1 MRAGSWQR
9 AQINARPVWTS
20 PLWTPCVICGGKDRT
35 SAERPQATAPVD
47 RAPITNPRRV
57 STATNYRNRC
67 PLRRTKAADP
77 RVVSGFA
84 DWSSGFRVPWRPPVS
99 FLAMRALLANAVLIA
114 ACNVP
119 APMERSSHGSTGSN
133 VTVAASTAA
142 PSSKASSLVEG
153 ATPVRPHHEEP
164 VVECPATIP
173 ENADDEARLSAL
185 LDEANQQIG
194 RAQYA
199 AAWTCADRAGDLAPT
214 SVEAQHLRGASLA
227 ALGRDA
233 EAQVAYGLA
242 LALDPDDPETL
253 RAVADF
259 YINGKGERGRD
270 ALRLGLEL
278 AQRGSRRVEARRRR
292 NPPLVADLAVLE
304 AQALN
309 DLGRSD
315 EALTRVAAAL
325 RIAPGR
331 GDALHEKGV
340 ALFDL
345 SRFADART
353 VLQKA
358 LGIQPDDAYT
368 HQMFGLTLEQLG
380 DAEAAEA
387 EFARAIA
394 LAPNEL
400 SSPVVISVAEFRKE
414 VDAFVAALPAERQV
428 RVRAIKIEI
437 ADLPDPTDLAA
448 VKPPFPPTI
457 LGLYRGPVGRAVVL
471 PLRPGDEPVS
481 IVLYRKN
488 LARAVKSRTELS
500 EQIRDTLL
508 HEIGHLEG
516 FDEDDL
522 RRRGME

>member
-1 MRAGSWQR
+1 MEKA
-9 AQINARPVWTS
+9 
-20 PLWTPCVICGGKDRT
+20 PL
-35 SAERPQATAPVD
+35 
-47 RAPITNPRRV
+47 
-57 STATNYRNRC
+57 
-67 PLRRTKAADP
+67 
-77 RVVSGFA
+77 
-84 DWSSGFRVPWRPPVS
+84 
-99 FLAMRALLANAVLIA
+99 
-114 ACNVP
+114 
-119 APMERSSHGSTGSN
+119 HGAGSN
-133 VTVAASTAA
+133 VTVAASIAS
-142 PSSKASSLVEG
+142 PSSKAGSLVEG
-153 ATPVRPHHEEP
+153 ATPVRPHREEP
-164 VVECPATIP
+164 VIECPATIP
-173 ENADDEARLSAL
+173 DNADDEARVSAL
-185 LDEANQQIG
+185 LDEANRQIE

-199 AAWTCADRAGDLAPT
+199 AAWTCADRAGDLSPT
-214 SVEAQHLRGASLA
+214 SVEAQHLRGAALA
-227 ALGRDA
+227 ALGREQ

-278 AQRGSRRVEARRRR
+278 AQRGSRRAEARRRR

-315 EALTRVAAAL
+315 EALSRVSAAL

-345 SRFADART
+345 SRFSEAKT

-368 HQMFGLTLEQLG
+368 HQMLGLTLEQLG
-380 DAEAAEA
+380 DARTAEA
-387 EFARAIA
+387 ELTRAHE

-400 SSPVVISVAEFRKE
+400 TRPVVISVAEFQKE
-414 VDAFVAALPAERQV
+414 VDAVVASLPPARRA

-437 ADLPDPTDLAA
+437 ADLPDPVDLAA
-448 VKPPFPPTI
+448 VTPPFPPTI
-457 LGLYRGPVGRAVVL
+457 LGLYRGPVGHAAEAQTQAQAQA
-471 PLRPGDEPVS
+471 PAQAQAQAGDEPVS

-516 FDEDDL
+516 LDEDDL

>member
-1 MRAGSWQR
+1 MRA
-9 AQINARPVWTS
+9 
-20 PLWTPCVICGGKDRT
+20 PLV
-35 SAERPQATAPVD
+35 
-47 RAPITNPRRV
+47 
-57 STATNYRNRC
+57 
-67 PLRRTKAADP
+67 
-77 RVVSGFA
+77 FA
-84 DWSSGFRVPWRPPVS
+84 G
-99 FLAMRALLANAVLIA
+99 LLA
-114 ACNVP
+114 ACNGS
-119 APMERSSHGSTGSN
+119 APTEKVGHASAGSA
-133 VTVAASTAA
+133 VTAAASTAIP
-142 PSSKASSLVEG
+142 PSKSGSLVEG
-153 ATPVRPHHEEP
+153 ATVVRPHHEEP
-164 VVECPATIP
+164 VVECPAVVADS
-173 ENADDEARLSAL
+173 ADDETRVTAL
-185 LDEANQQIG
+185 LDEANKQIEH
-194 RAQYA
+194 AQYG
-199 AAWTCADRAGDLAPT
+199 AAWTCADRAGDLSPS
-214 SVEAQHLRGASLA
+214 SVEAQHLRGAALA
-227 ALGRDA
+227 ALGRDQ
-233 EAQVAYGLA
+233 EAQLAYQLA

-278 AQRGSRRVEARRRR
+278 AQRGSRKAEARRRR

-315 EALTRVAAAL
+315 EALNRVGAAL

-345 SRFADART
+345 SRFSEAKT

-368 HQMFGLTLEQLG
+368 HQMLGLTLEQLG
-380 DAEAAEA
+380 EAHTAESELS
-387 EFARAIA
+387 RAHE

-400 SSPVVISVAEFRKE
+400 TRPVVIPQVEFQKE
-414 VDAFVAALPAERQV
+414 VDAVVAGLPAARQA

-437 ADLPDPTDLAA
+437 ADLPDPVDLAA
-448 VKPPFPPTI
+448 VTPPFPPTI
-457 LGLYRGPVGRAVVL
+457 LGLYRGPVGHAAEL
-471 PLRPGDEPVS
+471 PPQPGDEPVS

-488 LARAVKSRTELS
+488 LARAVKTRTELT

-516 FDEDDL
+516 LDEDDL

>member
-1 MRAGSWQR
+1 
-9 AQINARPVWTS
+9 
-20 PLWTPCVICGGKDRT
+20 
-35 SAERPQATAPVD
+35 
-47 RAPITNPRRV
+47 
-57 STATNYRNRC
+57 
-67 PLRRTKAADP
+67 
-77 RVVSGFA
+77 
-84 DWSSGFRVPWRPPVS
+84 
-99 FLAMRALLANAVLIA
+99 MRALLASAALVA
-114 ACNVP
+114 ACNAP
-119 APMERSSHGSTGSN
+119 APTEKPSRGSAGSN
-133 VTVAASTAA
+133 VTVAAATAV
-142 PSSKASSLVEG
+142 PTSKAGALVEG
-153 ATPVRPHHEEP
+153 ATAVRPHREEP

-173 ENADDEARLSAL
+173 DAADDDARVSTL
-185 LDEANQQIG
+185 LDEANKQIE

-199 AAWTCADRAGDLAPT
+199 AAWTCADRAGDLSPT
-214 SVEAQHLRGASLA
+214 SVEAQHLRGAALA
-227 ALGRDA
+227 ALGRDQ

-278 AQRGSRRVEARRRR
+278 AQRGSRRAEARRRH

-315 EALTRVAAAL
+315 EALARVAAAL

-358 LGIQPDDAYT
+358 LGIQPDDAFT
-368 HQMFGLTLEQLG
+368 HQMLGLTLEQLG
-380 DAEAAEA
+380 DAKAADA
-387 EFARAIA
+387 ELARALE

-400 SSPVVISVAEFRKE
+400 GRPVVISVPEFRRE
-414 VDAFVAALPAERQV
+414 VDAVVATLPAARKA
-428 RVRAIKIEI
+428 RVRAVKIEI
-437 ADLPDPTDLAA
+437 ADLPDPADLAA
-448 VKPPFPPTI
+448 VTPPFPPTI
-457 LGLYRGPVGRAVVL
+457 LGLYRGPVGHAAEL
-471 PLRPGDEPVS
+471 PPQPSDEPVS

-516 FDEDDL
+516 LDEDDL